1 MGFFSDHSRKKK
13 IVILLGHPDSGPTL
27 SAEIA
32 LLYEMA
38 AKKAGHEVRRF
49 NVGDMR
55 FDPVL
60 HKGYKATQELEP
72 DLKALQAAISWC
84 DHFVIVYPNW
94 WCTMPAL
101 LKGVFDRMWLPAF
114 AFSMRKNKQGIL
126 TGGWKRL
133 LKGKTARV
141 FVLSGTHPFF
151 LWLLMGDY
159 TNEIKRSVLWFAG
172 FKAKVSRFGP
182 SDQAPA
188 VTRTFSVAESVRND
202 NEGGHDCS
210 CCNTAAYPG
219 PKWNC
224 SSPHFLACCNHLDFL
239 VMCSL
244 LRFIGPRR
252 SEEH

>member
-1 MGFFSDHSRKKK
+1 MGFFSDTPHKK
-13 IVILLGHPDSGPTL
+13 IVILLGHPDSGATL
-27 SAEIA
+27 SGEIA
-32 LLYEMA
+32 LLYETA

-60 HKGYKATQELEP
+60 RQGYKAIQELEP
-72 DLKALQAAISWC
+72 DLKALQAAINWC

-114 AFSMRKNKQGIL
+114 AFSMRKNKQGIPAF
-126 TGGWKRL
+126 GWKKL

-159 TNEIKRSVLWFAG
+159 TNEIKRAVLWFAG
-172 FKAKVSRFGP
+172 FKAKVSRMGP
-182 SDQAPA
+182 SDQAP
-188 VTRTFSVAESVRND
+188 EWMK
-202 NEGGHDCS
+202 NEWRRK
-210 CCNTAAYPG
+210 AAWLG
-219 PKWNC
+219 K
-224 SSPHFLACCNHLDFL
+224 L
-239 VMCSL
+239 
-244 LRFIGPRR
+244 G
-252 SEEH
+252 E